1 MKDRDGVQTAQKIRK
16 RDKHTIIFFITSYVN
31 FLSDTF
37 RVGAFQFLIRSI
49 NAIEACEKISSENE
63 KKIQLK
69 IIQIEEYLS
78 IEISNSIIDKVKLEK
93 GRSFTTKKDKLFHG
107 FGLESIKEIVEK
119 YNGHINYEQEEN
131 TFIVNILLQNSIVNP
146 ILQK

>member
-69 IIQIEEYLS
+69 II
-78 IEISNSIIDKVKLEK
+78 
-93 GRSFTTKKDKLFHG
+93 
-107 FGLESIKEIVEK
+107 
-119 YNGHINYEQEEN
+119 
-131 TFIVNILLQNSIVNP
+131 
-146 ILQK
+146 